1 MQDDLDVLEL
11 RVDEE
16 FLVDHRWQMIGL
28 FVFNLP
34 QGLKDVFRLFDGEDF
49 DSEIPPPLIP
59 AWRLGEQELG
69 KLLSG
74 VILVL
79 IARPEVQHHVSCE
92 HANIFPFHV
101 SARHHLEEGILCL
114 PRSAARI
121 AAVAHGR
128 DVERLSASA
137 FSLHLRG

>member
-1 MQDDLDVLEL
+1 MGL

-28 FVFNLP
+28 FVFNLA
-34 QGLKDVFRLFDGEDF
+34 QDLKDISRLFDGEDF
-49 DSEIPPPLIP
+49 DSEIPHCLIP

-74 VILVL
+74 LNPVL

-92 HANIFPFHV
+92 LANIVPFHV
-101 SARHHLEEGILCL
+101 FARHHLEEGILCL

-121 AAVAHGR
+121 AAVAHAR
-128 DVERLSASA
+128 DVERLFASA
-137 FSLHLRG
+137 FSLHLKG